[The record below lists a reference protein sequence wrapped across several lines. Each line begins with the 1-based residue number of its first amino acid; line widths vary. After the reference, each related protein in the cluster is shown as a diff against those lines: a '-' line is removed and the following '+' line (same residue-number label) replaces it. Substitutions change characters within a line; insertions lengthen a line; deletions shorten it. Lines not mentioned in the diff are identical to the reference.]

1 MLPPAR
7 YFEPWP
13 VTDEAG
19 EESRVEYGLDSR
31 NDSAGEDGSD
41 RKARTWAA
49 SIKPR
54 YKGRLWGIG
63 Q

>member
-1 MLPPAR
+1 M
-7 YFEPWP
+7 
-13 VTDEAG
+13 TDEAG